1 MGSEAMELRVA
12 RFRSRSLFSNL
23 VLPMSIG
30 SAVGALAGG
39 YLATWVP
46 DRCVADHLGDH
57 SSRVG
62 FQADVEA
69 CELMAWSSDLYPTN
83 PASIPP
89 IVTATSSPMATVA
102 ANASRAVSL
111 VRHVRIRLPISVV
124 ISNSGN

>member
-46 DRCVADHLGDH
+46 TDALRIILAIIL
-57 SSRVG
+57 
-62 FQADVEA
+62 
-69 CELMAWSSDLYPTN
+69 
-83 PASIPP
+83 
-89 IVTATSSPMATVA
+89 
-102 ANASRAVSL
+102 AVSAFKL
-111 VRHVRIRLPISVV
+111 TWKRAS
-124 ISNSGN
+124 